1 MCRHD
6 VIFLSN
12 SVVMLGLET
21 FKSLQGQA
29 MPAIQPQNPSG
40 YLIGQAA
47 KLSGVSSANIRFYE
61 KERLTGRQAISANS
75 YRIYS
80 DEDIHQL
87 RFIRQLRSLD
97 MTLDEVRTLLGLDL
111 RKKRDCQIA
120 RETLDDH
127 IGHVRE
133 RLKELRVLEK
143 SLMDL
148 RSRCDGDDDHCHL
161 IEALH
166 AQADASM
173 TSPAAQRK
181 AGKRHQA
188 L

>member
-1 MCRHD
+1 M
-6 VIFLSN
+6 
-12 SVVMLGLET
+12 T
-21 FKSLQGQA
+21 TLQSHITA
-29 MPAIQPQNPSG
+29 G

-61 KERLTGRQAISANS
+61 KESLISRHGMGVGS
-75 YRIYS
+75 YRMYS
-80 DEDIHQL
+80 DEDVHQL

-111 RKKRDCQIA
+111 RKKRDCQTA
-120 RETLDDH
+120 RDTLDDH

-133 RLKELRVLEK
+133 RLKELRALEK
-143 SLMDL
+143 NLINL
-148 RSRCDGDDDHCHL
+148 RSRCDGADERCHL

-166 AQADASM
+166 AQADAPVKSR
-173 TSPAAQRK
+173 AAGR
-181 AGKRHQA
+181 RES

>member
-1 MCRHD
+1 
-6 VIFLSN
+6 
-12 SVVMLGLET
+12 
-21 FKSLQGQA
+21 
-29 MPAIQPQNPSG
+29 MPAIQPQTASG
-40 YLIGQAA
+40 YLIGRAA

-61 KERLTGRQAISANS
+61 KEKLIRRHQTSANS
-75 YRIYS
+75 YRMYS
-80 DEDIHQL
+80 DEDVHQL

-111 RKKRDCQIA
+111 RKKRDCQTA
-120 RETLDDH
+120 RETLDAH

-143 SLMDL
+143 NLIDL
-148 RSRCDGDDDHCHL
+148 RSRCDGEDDHCHL

-166 AQADASM
+166 AQADA
-173 TSPAAQRK
+173 PVAARK
-181 AGKRHQA
+181 SGKRHSP

>member
-1 MCRHD
+1 M
-6 VIFLSN
+6 
-12 SVVMLGLET
+12 
-21 FKSLQGQA
+21 SLH
-29 MPAIQPQNPSG
+29 QPQSSSG

-47 KLSGVSSANIRFYE
+47 KMSGVSSANIRFYE
-61 KERLTGRQAISANS
+61 KEKLIARHESSANS

-80 DEDIHQL
+80 DEDVHQL

-111 RKKRDCQIA
+111 RKKKDCQTA
-120 RETLDDH
+120 RDTLDEH

-133 RLKELRVLEK
+133 RLKELRMLEK
-143 SLMDL
+143 NLMDL
-148 RSRCDGDDDHCHL
+148 RSRCDGGDDHCHL

-166 AQADASM
+166 AQADA
-173 TSPAAQRK
+173 PVAERK

>member
-1 MCRHD
+1 
-6 VIFLSN
+6 
-12 SVVMLGLET
+12 
-21 FKSLQGQA
+21 
-29 MPAIQPQNPSG
+29 MPSTSPQNASG

-47 KLSGVSSANIRFYE
+47 KMSGVSSANIRFYE
-61 KERLTGRQAISANS
+61 KEKLISRHGISASS

-97 MTLDEVRTLLGLDL
+97 MTLAEVRTLLGLDL
-111 RKKRDCQIA
+111 RKKRDCETA
-120 RETLDDH
+120 RDTLDEH

-133 RLKELRVLEK
+133 RLKELRALEK
-143 SLMDL
+143 NLIDL
-148 RSRCDGDDDHCHL
+148 RSRCDGADDHCHL

-166 AQADASM
+166 AQADAPVS
-173 TSPAAQRK
+173 THK
-181 AGKRHQA
+181 IGKRHQP